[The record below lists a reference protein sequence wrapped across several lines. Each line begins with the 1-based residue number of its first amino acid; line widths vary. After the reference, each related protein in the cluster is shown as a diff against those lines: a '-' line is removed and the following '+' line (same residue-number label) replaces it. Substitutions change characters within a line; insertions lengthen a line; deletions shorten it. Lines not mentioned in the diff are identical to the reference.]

1 MRQAHPAYL
10 HFEDAPVLEEIQMLE
25 ALALGVLD
33 GMHAG
38 NPGIAKSAACN
49 EVNGDVELPLSSI
62 EVNTSDIPR
71 CRDTEG
77 GLEQLIRH
85 SRLALHG

>member
-1 MRQAHPAYL
+1 ML
-10 HFEDAPVLEEIQMLE
+10 KEIQMPQ
-25 ALALGVLD
+25 ALDLRVVH
-33 GMHAG
+33 GMLAD
-38 NPGIAKSAACN
+38 NPAVAESAACN

-77 GLEQLIRH
+77 GFEQLIRH
-85 SRLALHG
+85 S